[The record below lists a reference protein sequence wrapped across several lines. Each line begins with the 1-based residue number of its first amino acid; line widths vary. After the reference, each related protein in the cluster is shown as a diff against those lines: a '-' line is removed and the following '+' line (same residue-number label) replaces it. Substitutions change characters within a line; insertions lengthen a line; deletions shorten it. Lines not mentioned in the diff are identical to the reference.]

1 MSVYVAVVGGLVYN
15 VHMKRYTVAMVRERL
30 ADALDDAERG
40 IPVLIERRGVRYRLE
55 VERSKPRKK
64 ARKSLLTVVDKSVD
78 GGQWAWDVTAK
89 GVRFRGRK
97 RS

>member
-1 MSVYVAVVGGLVYN
+1 MYAAVVRALVYN

-55 VERSKPRKK
+55 VERSKPRQK
-64 ARKSLLTVVDKSVD
+64 ARRSLLTVVDKSVD
-78 GGQWAWDVTAK
+78 DGQWTWDVTAK
-89 GVRFRGRK
+89 GVRFHGRK